1 MTGQLQNYEIENRLF
16 NICVGKTVGGK
27 SPEVSRVFLNL
38 LRTEEEQNQNVDAG
52 EKNENKPEV
61 EQEPEVEHKSTAEEQ
76 PEEKTKTVTI
86 QPPAE
91 EDDTLPEDFVP
102 PTREEL
108 QRKKSVA
115 GLGKY
120 LQGFLGDQTFDDFL
134 RTYAPVIPES
144 KVIYGAEP
152 IQNKWKR
159 NPNTGY
165 WQR

>member
-1 MTGQLQNYEIENRLF
+1 MGIISNWNFEFTKKYQKS
-16 NICVGKTVGGK
+16 ICSKRYNKMSDETE
-27 SPEVSRVFLNL
+27 STQA
-38 LRTEEEQNQNVDAG
+38 RTEEQNQGVEAG
-52 EKNENKPEV
+52 ESKPEI
-61 EQEPEVEHKSTAEEQ
+61 EQEVKQKSTAEEQ
-76 PEEKTKTVTI
+76 AEEKSKTVTI

-91 EDDTLPEDFVP
+91 DDDTLPEDFVP

-120 LQGFLGDQTFDDFL
+120 LQGFLGNETFDDFL

>member
-1 MTGQLQNYEIENRLF
+1 M
-16 NICVGKTVGGK
+16 
-27 SPEVSRVFLNL
+27 
-38 LRTEEEQNQNVDAG
+38 
-52 EKNENKPEV
+52 
-61 EQEPEVEHKSTAEEQ
+61 
-76 PEEKTKTVTI
+76 TI
-86 QPPAE
+86 QPPAAAV
-91 EDDTLPEDFVP
+91 EDDTLPDDFVP

-120 LQGFLGDQTFDDFL
+120 LQGFLGNETFDDFL